1 MNETINQRVAKCR
14 KLANLTQ
21 TDVAEKLGMKC
32 STYSQMERKGII
44 SAERLSKMADIFNV
58 SPYYLLTGEE
68 PAVYET
74 PPVVSTEAKHEEGV
88 LRQEPAT
95 IPKKEIFI
103 VTKKEES
110 LLKII
115 RNFSKPNYDRVMKFV
130 ETIYREEKN

>member
-58 SPYYLLTGEE
+58 SPNYLLNGEE
-68 PAVYET
+68 PNIYEV
-74 PPVVSTEAKHEEGV
+74 PPTVPTQVKHNEGL
-88 LRQEPAT
+88 LRQEPPT
-95 IPKKEIFI
+95 IPQKEIFV

-130 ETIYREEKN
+130 ETIYKQEKK